1 MESPIDAGRPA
12 WLNLAQWVG
21 TAPFFLVEHP
31 MRSTYLAAVAWG
43 LLIVACAARA
53 AETKSDQ
60 AYQPR
65 YDKDGWEILFDGS
78 SLDAWAPPAPGTWAV
93 NHQGELF
100 PAKAGRSLFT
110 KQRYCD
116 FVLEADFKLGAKRK
130 ANSGV
135 FIRVHNCKDEVNT
148 GMEIQI
154 LDNGDYGVPYDA
166 GNANGAL
173 YDLVHP
179 AVDAN
184 RPIGQWNHYRITAN
198 DNLIVVELNGQEI
211 VRADLNRWTTAH
223 QNPDGA
229 HNKFPHA
236 IGSLPREGFVGLQNY
251 GGTPVWFRN
260 VRIKTLTDRKPQQ
273 TGQEPIDQVLK
284 K

>member
-1 MESPIDAGRPA
+1 M
-12 WLNLAQWVG
+12 
-21 TAPFFLVEHP
+21 
-31 MRSTYLAAVAWG
+31 
-43 LLIVACAARA
+43 
-53 AETKSDQ
+53 
-60 AYQPR
+60 
-65 YDKDGWEILFDGS
+65 
-78 SLDAWAPPAPGTWAV
+78 PGTCRQPGIWAV
-93 NHQGELF
+93 NQQGELF

-135 FIRVHNCKDEVNT
+135 FIRVHNRDDEVNT

-154 LDNGDYGVPYDA
+154 LDNGDYGVPFDA

-173 YDLVHP
+173 YDLVRP

-198 DNLIVVELNGQEI
+198 DNLIVVELNGKEI

-223 QNPDGA
+223 QNPDGGTQQVPLRDRLA
-229 HNKFPHA
+229 AAGRLHRPAKLRRHP
-236 IGSLPREGFVGLQNY
+236 GLVPQREDQDAYRSQTAVHGPG
-251 GGTPVWFRN
+251 
-260 VRIKTLTDRKPQQ
+260 TDRA
-273 TGQEPIDQVLK
+273 GAAEVDEE
-284 K
+284 